1 MQVPRMPQAL
11 RLHRCGERP
20 PRPLDDLSP
29 TSVQRPSPLLFG
41 AVSLAHDDFIHPVP
55 SILPSQ
61 VRKHCRKR
69 HLEWLRQI
77 DRYSAHEVRMQH
89 LSTSILEGKGG
100 GTKIHQPHLTPFS
113 HLSLLAEGDAKAG
126 AILCLGGRRRRPVSD
141 SGRCYGPL
149 HARRYRP
156 LSSYSPL
163 TVPRWRHF
171 ITFVAIYV
179 ACWAIR
185 NPTYFLIG
193 LMAFVGGCV
202 EGGLWSWRLYAEGL
216 GFLCE
221 AWLRLCA

>member
-1 MQVPRMPQAL
+1 MQR
-11 RLHRCGERP
+11 
-20 PRPLDDLSP
+20 
-29 TSVQRPSPLLFG
+29 
-41 AVSLAHDDFIHPVP
+41 
-55 SILPSQ
+55 
-61 VRKHCRKR
+61 
-69 HLEWLRQI
+69 
-77 DRYSAHEVRMQH
+77 
-89 LSTSILEGKGG
+89 LSTHPFWRERGG

-141 SGRCYGPL
+141 SGRCYGPS